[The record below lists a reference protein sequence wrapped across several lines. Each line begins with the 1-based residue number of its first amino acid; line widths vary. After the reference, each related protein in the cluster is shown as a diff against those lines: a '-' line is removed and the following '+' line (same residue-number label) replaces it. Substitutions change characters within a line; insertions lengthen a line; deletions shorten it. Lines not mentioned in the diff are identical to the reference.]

1 MWESVELLNRFQLKT
16 RYSSTAVNSNIQRQ
30 RFDTQCIQ
38 SYLCRYI
45 ATALSVPLQEFL
57 HKFGTLSWIHWN
69 AHYGIAIA
77 QGS

>member
-16 RYSSTAVNSNIQRQ
+16 RYSSTAVNSNIQCQ
-30 RFDTQCIQ
+30 RLDTQCIQ

-57 HKFGTLSWIHWN
+57 HKFGTLNWTLWN

-77 QGS
+77 QAS